1 MVEKK
6 DNYFYGDTGT
16 RGLDW
21 YEQVG
26 VGLTSGALKIGEG
39 ILELGAGIS
48 DYAFDTNL
56 LEKLEE
62 TYPKINVDDG
72 LGKLVETVVQF
83 GVPYGAAL
91 QIASKVSKVKKLGE
105 VAKAGGIKGTA
116 AKVGYYALPAVVSEP
131 FAATNRD
138 ATLGQALGLY
148 SEGFVKRLD
157 PEQYEGREKAAA
169 HLQQKLLFGLEAGPV
184 VGGVTTF
191 LGPAIKGTAKA
202 VGVVGGP
209 IAKGAETLVM
219 NPLSQVLK
227 SERTGIPQALRAMER
242 ARVKTGDK
250 LGIPEYKMWGL
261 YNTNSESTKEV
272 IFKRIDN
279 VIATL
284 RTRGRADPEV
294 QPALARALNTIE
306 AKRKGVDVHLTNI
319 DRLAN
324 DLARASGK
332 VAKDETTIFKND
344 IFDNIGKFLVDEKV
358 GKKQVNPLSKIDDK
372 KIVDAA
378 KRLKTEF
385 KALQNTVKG
394 LNLSNKE
401 IKDFFRGDINRY
413 LNRTYEIVAN
423 SRYKVSDAD
432 REAVSSLFA
441 NMLRKTNAFKGA
453 DDQVI
458 KQAADNHVTQ
468 LIQHTKKEGS
478 VEDMIKTATK
488 YIQKEVRKVPGKEQF
503 AIPKKFLTGK
513 EELPDV
519 VRKLMGESVD
529 KRTQILDTVADMAT
543 VIGRKESLD
552 GLARVLAPKGML
564 ITARSMDEAKAI
576 FQSNRA
582 IGPIKSLELEQI
594 VETPEMS
601 KIIGKEFIG
610 KYTTPEIAAALRGQT
625 LATDIL
631 LQSSIYKAFLAT
643 KGVSQLSK
651 TVLSPTT
658 QIRNVESAAMFAL
671 ANGHFG
677 RGASL
682 RDAFKLVFD
691 DVIGPKGTIDV
702 ERLAAKGEEFRRYGI
717 TNSNIVTREVQA
729 LVDDI
734 VRSTRTKGKLG
745 TTENIL
751 KRLQDNSVLSN
762 ATKVY
767 QGGDD
772 VWKIFGYEFEKS
784 KLLNIIK
791 GDGQHLDDATN
802 YFRDVFGR
810 RFDKYMPDGKL
821 KTREEAIREIAA
833 ETIKNTYPNYSY
845 VPTLVQNLRR
855 LPLGN
860 FISFPAEMFRTSFN
874 LIKFGLREMQSRDP
888 LVRQS
893 GAKKLI
899 GFSSAIAA
907 GKVAQETAMNLVGVS
922 EEQLNALRESF
933 VAPWHRSG
941 PLIPVSV
948 DKEGEKT
955 KYKFIN
961 FAYQSPYDVLS
972 APYYAAMG
980 QISKGRFEE
989 KELDD
994 IMFKAFF
1001 GDETGPGAFTAL
1013 LSPFIS
1019 ESIITE
1025 KIADI
1030 TVRGGRTKTGRKIYS
1045 EEEDASDQMV
1055 KGLVHILEGLNPG
1068 ALTQV
1073 TNMARGIAGE
1083 ETKYRGEFNP
1093 SDEALALLAGIRIT
1107 ETDVGKSLG
1116 FNVNEFLADQREA
1129 KRLLTSEFGLGNINP
1144 QTVYREY
1151 ERLLRNEYENYGEI
1165 RKVFD
1170 DAVKLGHSKRKIL
1183 KDYQKRFTKNDLGII
1198 LSGTYVPDDF
1208 GKILKDTRLTR
1219 TLRERGLTL
1228 REFID
1233 PDRMRE
1239 IRDKYNGRKFSE
1251 RMQ

>member
-16 RGLDW
+16 QGLKW

-26 VGLTSGALKIGEG
+26 VGLGSGALKIGEG
-39 ILELGAGIS
+39 ILELGAGVS
-48 DYAFDTNL
+48 DYAFNTEL

-62 TYPKINVDDG
+62 VYPKINVDDG

-91 QIASKVSKVKKLGE
+91 NIASKVSKVKKLGE
-105 VAKAGGIKGTA
+105 VAKGGGIKGTA
-116 AKVGYYALPAVVSEP
+116 AKMGYYALPAVVSEP

-138 ATLGQALGLY
+138 ATLGQAFGLY
-148 SEGFVKRLD
+148 SEGFVKKLD

-191 LGPAIKGTAKA
+191 LGPAIRGSAKA
-202 VGVVGGP
+202 VSVVGGP
-209 IAKGAETLVM
+209 VVKGAETLVV
-219 NPLSQVLK
+219 NPLSNVLK
-227 SERTGIPQALRAMER
+227 SERTGIPQALRGIES
-242 ARVKTGDK
+242 ARVKTGEK
-250 LGIPEYKMWGL
+250 LGIPKYQEWGL
-261 YNTNSESTKEV
+261 YNTKSTSTKER

-279 VIATL
+279 VLATI
-284 RTRGRADPEV
+284 RTRGRADIEV
-294 QPALARALNTIE
+294 QPALARALNTVE
-306 AKRKGVDVHLTNI
+306 ASKKGVDVHLTNI

-324 DLARASGK
+324 DLAKASGK
-332 VAKDETTIFKND
+332 VSKDETTMFKND
-344 IFDNIGKFLVDEKV
+344 IFENIGNFLVDKKV
-358 GKKQVNPLSKIDDK
+358 GKNKSALSKLGNTEIK
-372 KIVDAA
+372 NAA
-378 KRLKTEF
+378 KNLKREF
-385 KALQNTVKG
+385 TALKNTVKDLG
-394 LNLSNKE
+394 LSEKE
-401 IKDFFRGDINRY
+401 INDLFRGDIDRY
-413 LNRTYEIVAN
+413 LNRSFELVRN
-423 SRYKVSDAD
+423 SKYKVRDTD
-432 REAVSSLFA
+432 REAVSGLFV
-441 NMLRKTNAFKGA
+441 NMLRKSKVYKDA
-453 DDQVI
+453 DEAVI
-458 KQAADNHVTQ
+458 KQAADDHVDQ
-468 LIQHTKKEGS
+468 LVEIGTKES
-478 VEDMIKTATK
+478 SITNMIKESSD
-488 YIQKEVRKVPGKEQF
+488 YIAKEVGV
-503 AIPKKFLTGK
+503 IPRKFLKGK

-529 KRTQILDTVADMAT
+529 KRSQILDTVADMAT
-543 VIGRKESLD
+543 VIGKTESLD
-552 GLARVLAPKGML
+552 DLAKALTPKGML
-564 ITARSMDEAKAI
+564 IEAGSLAEAKAI
-576 FQSNRA
+576 FRA
-582 IGPIKSLELEQI
+582 NTNIGKIRDLKLVKIE
-594 VETPEMS
+594 ETPDMS
-601 KIIGKEFIG
+601 KTIGKSFIG
-610 KYTTPEIAAALRGQT
+610 KYTTPEIAAALKGQT

-658 QIRNVESAAMFAL
+658 QIRNVESAAMFAM

-691 DVIGPKGTIDV
+691 DVIGPKGEIDV
-702 ERLAAKGEEFRRYGI
+702 ARLASKGEEFRRYGI
-717 TNSNIVTREVQA
+717 TNSNIITREVQA

-734 VRSTRTKGKLG
+734 VRTTEAKGKLG
-745 TTENIL
+745 RTENIL
-751 KRLQDNSVLSN
+751 KRLQDNSILAN

-791 GDGQHLDDATN
+791 GDGQHLDDAER
-802 YFRDVFGR
+802 YFREVFGR
-810 RFDKYMPDGKL
+810 RFEKYMPDGKSL

-874 LIKFGLREMQSRDP
+874 LIKFGLREMQSSDP
-888 LVRQS
+888 FVRQS

-907 GKVAQETAMNLVGVS
+907 GKVAQESAMNLVGVS

-948 DKEGEKT
+948 ERGEKT

-980 QISKGRFEE
+980 QINKGRLEE

-1001 GDETGPGAFTAL
+1001 GDESGPGAFTSL

-1025 KIADI
+1025 RIADI
-1030 TVRGGRTKTGRKIYS
+1030 TVRGGKTKTGRKVYS

-1055 KGLVHILEGLNPG
+1055 KGLFHLLEGLTPG

-1073 TNMARGIAGE
+1073 TNMARGIVGE
-1083 ETKYRGEFNP
+1083 RAKYKEKFNA

-1107 ETDVGKSLG
+1107 EVDVGKAIG
-1116 FNVNEFLADQREA
+1116 FNVNTFLSDQKEA
-1129 KRLLTSEFGLGNINP
+1129 KRLLTSQFGLENVNP
-1144 QTVYREY
+1144 QTIYREY
-1151 ERLLRNEYENYGEI
+1151 ERLLRNKYQNYSEI
-1165 RKVFD
+1165 RKVFE
-1170 DAVKLGHSKRKIL
+1170 DAIKLGHDRKRIINQYKR
-1183 KDYQKRFTKNDLGII
+1183 RFTKKDLNII
-1198 LSGTYVPDDF
+1198 LSGRFIADEF
-1208 GKILKDTRLTR
+1208 GKVLQDTRLQNV
-1219 TLRERGLTL
+1219 LRNRGTTL

-1233 PDRMRE
+1233 FDRLRE
-1239 IRDKYNGRKFSE
+1239 IRDKYNKLEFAGRL
-1251 RMQ
+1251 Q

>member
-1 MVEKK
+1 MVAKK
-6 DNYFYGDTGT
+6 DNYYYGDTGT
-16 RGLDW
+16 QGLKW

-26 VGLTSGALKIGEG
+26 VGLGSGALKIGEG
-39 ILELGAGIS
+39 ILELGAGVS
-48 DYAFDTNL
+48 DYAFNTEL

-62 TYPKINVDDG
+62 VYPKINVDDG

-91 QIASKVSKVKKLGE
+91 NIASKVSKVKKLGE
-105 VAKAGGIKGTA
+105 VAKGGGIKGTA
-116 AKVGYYALPAVVSEP
+116 AKLGYYAIPAVVSEP

-138 ATLGQALGLY
+138 ATLGQAFNLY

-202 VGVVGGP
+202 VSVVGSP
-209 IAKGAETLVM
+209 VVKGAETLVM
-219 NPLSQVLK
+219 NPLSNVLK
-227 SERTGIPQALRAMER
+227 SERTGIPQALRGIEK
-242 ARVKTGDK
+242 ARVKTGEK
-250 LGIPEYKMWGL
+250 LGIPKYQEWGL
-261 YNTNSESTKEV
+261 RNTKSVSTKER
-272 IFKRIDN
+272 IFKRLDN
-279 VIATL
+279 VLATI
-284 RTRGRADPEV
+284 RTRGRADIEV
-294 QPALARALNTIE
+294 QPALARALNTVE
-306 AKRKGVDVHLTNI
+306 ASKKGVDVHLTNI
-319 DRLAN
+319 DRLVN
-324 DLARASGK
+324 NLAKVSGK
-332 VAKDETTIFKND
+332 VSKDETTMFKND
-344 IFDNIGKFLVDEKV
+344 IFENIGNFLVDKKV
-358 GKKQVNPLSKIDDK
+358 GKNKSALSRLGNTEIKN
-372 KIVDAA
+372 AA
-378 KRLKTEF
+378 KNLKREF
-385 KALQNTVKG
+385 TALKNTVKDLG
-394 LNLSNKE
+394 LSENE
-401 IKDFFRGDINRY
+401 INTLFRGDIDRY
-413 LNRTYEIVAN
+413 LNRSFELVRN
-423 SRYKVSDAD
+423 SKYKVRDAD
-432 REAVSSLFA
+432 REAVSGLFV
-441 NMLRKTNAFKGA
+441 NMLRKSKVYTDA
-453 DDQVI
+453 DEAVI
-458 KQAADNHVTQ
+458 KQAADDHVDQ
-468 LIQHTKKEGS
+468 LVEIGTKETSITK
-478 VEDMIKTATK
+478 MIKEASE
-488 YIQKEVRKVPGKEQF
+488 YIAADVGV
-503 AIPKKFLTGK
+503 IPRKFLKGK

-529 KRTQILDTVADMAT
+529 KRSQILDTVADMAT
-543 VIGRKESLD
+543 VIGKTESLD
-552 GLARVLAPKGML
+552 DLAKALTPKGML
-564 ITARSMDEAKAI
+564 IEAGSLAEAKAI
-576 FQSNRA
+576 FRA
-582 IGPIKSLELEQI
+582 N
-594 VETPEMS
+594 TN
-601 KIIGKEFIG
+601 IGKIRDLRLVKIEKTIDMSETIGKSFIG
-610 KYTTPEIAAALRGQT
+610 KYTTPEIAAALKGQS

-658 QIRNVESAAMFAL
+658 QIRNVESAAMFAM

-691 DVIGPKGTIDV
+691 DVIGPKGEIDV
-702 ERLAAKGEEFRRYGI
+702 ARLASKGEEFRRYGI
-717 TNSNIVTREVQA
+717 TNSNIITREVQA

-734 VRSTRTKGKLG
+734 VKTTEAKGKLG
-745 TTENIL
+745 RTENIL
-751 KRLQDNSVLSN
+751 KKLQDNSILAN

-791 GDGQHLDDATN
+791 GDGQHLDDAEK
-802 YFRDVFGR
+802 YFGEVFGR
-810 RFDKYMPDGKL
+810 RFEKYMPDGKSL

-874 LIKFGLREMQSRDP
+874 LIKFGLREMQSSDQF
-888 LVRQS
+888 VRQS

-907 GKVAQETAMNLVGVS
+907 GKVAQESAMNLVGVS

-948 DKEGEKT
+948 ERGEKT

-980 QISKGRFEE
+980 QINKGRLEE

-1001 GDETGPGAFTAL
+1001 GDESGPGAFTSL

-1025 KIADI
+1025 RIADI
-1030 TVRGGRTKTGRKIYS
+1030 TVRGGKTKTGRRVYS
-1045 EEEDASDQMV
+1045 DEEKASDQMV
-1055 KGLVHILEGLNPG
+1055 KGIFHLLEGLTPG

-1073 TNMARGIAGE
+1073 TNMARGIVGE
-1083 ETKYRGEFNP
+1083 RGKYKEEFNA

-1107 ETDVGKSLG
+1107 ETDVGKAIG
-1116 FNVNEFLADQREA
+1116 FNVNTFLNDQKEA
-1129 KRLLTSEFGLGNINP
+1129 RRLLTSQFGLENVNP
-1144 QTVYREY
+1144 QTIYREY
-1151 ERLLRNEYENYGEI
+1151 ERLLKNKYQNYSEI
-1165 RKVFD
+1165 RKVFE
-1170 DAVKLGHSKRKIL
+1170 DAIKLGHEKRFIL
-1183 KDYQKRFTKNDLGII
+1183 RKHSRRFTKNDLNII
-1198 LSGTYVPDDF
+1198 LSGRFIADDF
-1208 GKILKDTRLTR
+1208 GKLLKDTRLR
-1219 TLRERGLTL
+1219 TVLRNRGITL
-1228 REFID
+1228 NEFID
-1233 PDRMRE
+1233 FDRLRE
-1239 IRDKYNGRKFSE
+1239 IRDKYNRLEFADTL
-1251 RMQ
+1251 Q